1 MRAKGRGMFKRL
13 ACCLSFAAGF
23 FAVVHPGLAS
33 AADDFPT
40 KLIRIVVPFAPGGP
54 TDLIARGL
62 ARQFS
67 NVWKQSVIVENRTG
81 AGGIIGLKVALEAP
95 RDGYTLV
102 VHSDAM
108 SIAPA
113 IYDDLPFDV
122 MKDFKAVA
130 LLAHTPNAVVVGED
144 SPYHSLQELAQ
155 AGHVSGK
162 LSYASAG
169 IGSAQ
174 HMQTAKFAN
183 LASLSDPVHVP
194 FKGTPEGLNAIM
206 AGNVDFMFA
215 PLSNA
220 APLIKAGKV
229 RALAISSAERS
240 PFLPDVQT
248 VAAAGFSGYAEE
260 QYWGLF
266 VPVGVPEDI
275 TAKIETATR
284 DALATPEMKTLVEQ
298 LSSTIGDK
306 FGKDFSNELRS
317 DIAANILAAK
327 AGNIHAN

>member
-1 MRAKGRGMFKRL
+1 MFKSLAYRL
-13 ACCLSFAAGF
+13 IFAAGLLA
-23 FAVVHPGLAS
+23 AVHLGPAS

-62 ARQFS
+62 ARQFT
-67 NVWKQSVIVENRTG
+67 NAWKQPVIVENRAG

-95 RDGYTLV
+95 RDGYTIV

-122 MKDFKAVA
+122 TKDFKAVA
-130 LLAHTPNAVVVGED
+130 LLARTPNAVVVGED
-144 SPYHSLQELAQ
+144 SPYHSLKELAQ
-155 AGHVSGK
+155 AGQVAGK

-169 IGSAQ
+169 VGSAQ
-174 HMQTAKFAN
+174 HMQAAKFAH

-194 FKGTPEGLNAIM
+194 FKGTPEALNSIM
-206 AGNVDFMFA
+206 AGNADFMFA
-215 PLSNA
+215 ALSNA

-229 RALAISSAERS
+229 RALAMSSAERS
-240 PFLPDVQT
+240 VFLPDVPT
-248 VAAAGFSGYAEE
+248 VAEAGFSGYAEE

-266 VPVGVPEDI
+266 VPLGVPEEI
-275 TAKIETATR
+275 TSKIETATR
-284 DALATPEMKTLVEQ
+284 NALATQEMKTLVEQ

-306 FGKDFSNELRS
+306 FGKDFSSELRS